1 VAQINIDPTNTPDE
15 NAFVYGTPVF
25 FNEKATFFNGVD
37 GVDFADPFRI
47 INGNSN
53 VSVLNNEIINI
64 NANNVGIVSYT
75 QQKTDILN
83 TNVIGETIEKAVIN
97 TTALTGTVNID
108 VLNGSLYYFTS
119 NSTGNWTNNIRGS
132 DTVTLNSLLNI
143 GDSITITLFATQGS
157 SAYLGSSL
165 KVDNVTVSPKW
176 QGGTAPSTGNTN
188 SVDAYTFSIFKTAD
202 AIYTAFASQTK
213 FT

>member
-1 VAQINIDPTNTPDE
+1 MTHSPEDSTYFQQSVFNEDVWFYGN
-15 NAFVYGTPVF
+15 VYGLENTV
-25 FNEKATFFNGVD
+25 V
-37 GVDFADPFRI
+37 
-47 INGNSN
+47 GNAGISSISKNLSN

-165 KVDNVTVSPKW
+165 KVDNVTISPKW

-202 AIYTAFASQTK
+202 ATYTSFASQTK